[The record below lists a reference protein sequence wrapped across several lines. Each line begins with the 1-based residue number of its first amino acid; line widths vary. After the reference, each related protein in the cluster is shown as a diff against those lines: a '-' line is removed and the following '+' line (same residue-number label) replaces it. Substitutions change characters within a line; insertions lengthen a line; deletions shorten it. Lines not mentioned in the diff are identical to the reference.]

1 MSAAARR
8 LGFGPMLPASK
19 RTKVGKQPHRRVVID
34 GITFA
39 SATEGEFYLEL
50 KLWRSLGRITAIECH
65 PPFPFQAK
73 FTNARGIKRRAR
85 RYTADFR
92 VTLADGSERIFE
104 VKGAKTKDGVCVG
117 PYIKNIGEFN
127 LRRDAVELQYG
138 IAIWTVYPDG
148 GRWIDADTKLPVV
161 WT

>member
-1 MSAAARR
+1 MSTAARR
-8 LGFGPMLPASK
+8 LGFSPMLPAK
-19 RTKVGKQPHRRVVID
+19 KTKAGKQPHRRVVED
-34 GITFA
+34 GYTFG
-39 SATEGEFYLEL
+39 SETERAFYRVL
-50 KLWRSLGRITAIECH
+50 KLWRASGRITAIECH

-73 FTNARGIKRRAR
+73 FTNARGIKRAAR

-104 VKGAKTKDGVCVG
+104 VKGAKKTKGVVG
-117 PYIKNIGEFN
+117 PFWTLDYK

-148 GRWIDADTKLPVV
+148 GQWIDADTKLPVV
-161 WT
+161 WP

>member
-1 MSAAARR
+1 MSTAARR
-8 LGFGPMLPASK
+8 LGFSPMLPATK
-19 RTKVGKQPHRRVVID
+19 KTKVGKQPHKRVVED
-34 GITFA
+34 GYTFG
-39 SATEGEFYLEL
+39 SETERAFYRVL
-50 KLWRSLGRITAIECH
+50 KLWRSSGRITAIEIH

-73 FTNARGIKRRAR
+73 FTNARGIKRAAR

-104 VKGAKTKDGVCVG
+104 VKGAKKTKGVVG
-117 PYIKNIGEFN
+117 PFWTLDYK

-148 GRWIDADTKLPVV
+148 GRWIDADTKEALE

>member
-1 MSAAARR
+1 MSTAARR
-8 LGFGPMLPASK
+8 LGFSFAPPKKTRA
-19 RTKVGKQPHRRVVID
+19 GKQPHKRVIID

-39 SATEGEFYLEL
+39 SDTEGEFYLLL
-50 KLWRSLGRITAIECH
+50 KLWRAAGRITAIECH

-92 VTLADGSERIFE
+92 VTLADGSTRVYE
-104 VKGAKTKDGVCVG
+104 VKGAKKKDRVVVG
-117 PYIKNIGEFN
+117 PYIVNETEFK

-148 GRWIDADTKLPVV
+148 GRWIDADTKEALA

>member
-1 MSAAARR
+1 MSTAARR
-8 LGFGPMLPASK
+8 LGFSPMLPA
-19 RTKVGKQPHRRVVID
+19 TKKTKAGKQPHRRVVED
-34 GITFA
+34 GYTFG
-39 SATEGEFYLEL
+39 SETERAFYRVL
-50 KLWRSLGRITAIECH
+50 KLWRSSGRITAIECH

-73 FTNARGIKRRAR
+73 FTNARGIKRAAR

-92 VTLADGSERIFE
+92 VTLADGSTRVYE
-104 VKGAKTKDGVCVG
+104 VKGAKKTKGGVG
-117 PYIKNIGEFN
+117 PFWTLDYK

-148 GRWIDADTKLPVV
+148 GRWIDADTKEALE

>member
-1 MSAAARR
+1 MSTAARR
-8 LGFGPMLPASK
+8 LGFSPMLPA
-19 RTKVGKQPHRRVVID
+19 TKKTKAGKQPHRRVVED
-34 GITFA
+34 GYTFG
-39 SATEGEFYLEL
+39 SETERAFYRVL
-50 KLWRSLGRITAIECH
+50 KLWRSSGRITAIECH

-73 FTNARGIKRRAR
+73 FTNARGIKRAAR

-92 VTLADGSERIFE
+92 VTFPDGSTRVYE
-104 VKGAKTKDGVCVG
+104 VKGAKKTKGVVG
-117 PYIKNIGEFN
+117 PFWTLDYK

-148 GRWIDADTKLPVV
+148 GRWIDADTKEALE